1 MLGRGHN
8 VQIYLSPHLDDV
20 ALSCGGRVW
29 QQAQGG
35 TFVRVITVF
44 AGAPDPDQRL
54 SPFAQELHARW
65 GTPVDAV
72 RTRRTEDS
80 EALGILGAQAV
91 HWRFQD
97 CVYRRS
103 AQGHFPYPDEEA
115 LWGPIDPA
123 DGSLVRQLRD
133 RIGGLCLGSSGHL
146 YVPLAVGGHVD
157 HRIVR
162 RAAEQSGARLTYYED
177 FPYAEDAESVTT
189 AIGNRAWNPEVVTLS
204 EEALRTKVAALARYR
219 SQVSTFWQG
228 SEEMAASV
236 RGYAERLGGEAPAE
250 RYWRVRPA

>member
-1 MLGRGHN
+1 MLARGHN

-35 TFVRVITVF
+35 TLVRVITVF
-44 AGAPDPDQRL
+44 AGAPHPDQQL

-72 RTRRTEDS
+72 RTRRMEDL
-80 EALGILGAQAV
+80 EALGILGAHAV
-91 HWRFQD
+91 HWHFQD

-103 AQGHFPYPDEEA
+103 AEGRFAYPDEEA

-123 DGSLVRQLRD
+123 DGSLVRHLRD
-133 RIGGLCLGSSGHL
+133 RIGGLCLESSGHL

-157 HRIVR
+157 HRVLR

-189 AIGNRAWNPEVVTLS
+189 AIGDRALNPEVVSLS
-204 EEALRTKVAALARYR
+204 EEALRAKVAAVARYG
-219 SQVSTFWQG
+219 SQVSTFWQDP
-228 SEEMAASV
+228 EEMAASV
-236 RGYAERLGGEAPAE
+236 LGYAERLGGGAPVE
-250 RYWRVRPA
+250 RYWRVRRA